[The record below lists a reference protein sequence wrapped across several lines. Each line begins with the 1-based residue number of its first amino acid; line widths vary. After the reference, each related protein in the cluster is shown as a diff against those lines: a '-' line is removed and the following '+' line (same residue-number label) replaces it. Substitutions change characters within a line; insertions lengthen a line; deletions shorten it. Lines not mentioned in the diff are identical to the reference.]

1 MKKFR
6 KRNKGESLTEYL
18 GLIIIV
24 YWPFSVLT
32 QLILSGLSCW
42 IYWVHLG
49 DIKGILAIII
59 VMSGC
64 IFIIMSNAAIYHY
77 KIKRLIDALDL
88 DRMGFAI
95 LLYNLGLIF
104 CIIYGL
110 IIL

>member
-6 KRNKGESLTEYL
+6 KRNKGEPLTEYL
-18 GLIIIV
+18 GLLIII

-59 VMSGC
+59 LMVGY
-64 IFIIMSNAAIYHY
+64 IFVITLNAAIYHY
-77 KIKRLIDALDL
+77 KIKKFIDVLDL

-104 CIIYGL
+104 FIIYGL
-110 IIL
+110 IIP